1 MVQNTTR
8 GFGSPLRYIQGQNE
22 FDNLPIY
29 TNIYGDNILFLIDG
43 YLFDDISD
51 RLVKLYDS
59 KQKIINIKFN
69 GEVCKEEIDRIAD
82 LVIKEKVNLLV
93 GIGGGKTLDTVKL
106 AADDTNKPIIICPTS
121 ASNDAPASEIAIY
134 YTKDGEYLGS
144 KKMKRNSDLV
154 LVDSNIILK
163 APKRLFVAGIGDALA
178 TWFEAR
184 ANNNSDS
191 PNYITSGLRRCI
203 ASMAIA
209 KSCYDTILKYSKK
222 ALLALDSGCITDDV
236 ENIIEANILLSG
248 LGFQNTGCS
257 TAHGIHSGLTCIPS
271 SHKYLH
277 GEKVAFGIVVQM
289 ILEDT
294 DFEELDKVMKFM
306 VDVGLPVTLE
316 QVGVEPTKENIS
328 KIAYKTTMENKL
340 IYSEPFLITENIV
353 NNAITLANEL
363 GKKYLN
369 GEF

>member
-22 FDNLPIY
+22 FDNLPLY
-29 TNIYGDNILFLIDG
+29 TGIYGNNLLFLIDS
-43 YLFDDISD
+43 YLFDDISN
-51 RLVKLYDS
+51 RLNKLYES
-59 KQKIINIKFN
+59 KQKIINVKFN
-69 GEVCKEEIDRIAD
+69 GEVCREEIDRISE
-82 LVIKEKVNLLV
+82 LVRKEDINLII

-106 AADDTNKPIIICPTS
+106 SADDTDRPIIICPTS

-154 LVDSNIILK
+154 LVDSNIIMK
-163 APKRLFVAGIGDALA
+163 APKRLFIAGIGDALA
-178 TWFEAR
+178 TWFEAN
-184 ANNNSDS
+184 ANQNSDS
-191 PNYITSGLRRCI
+191 PNYISYGLRRCI

-236 ENIIEANILLSG
+236 ENVIEANILLSG

-257 TAHGIHSGLTCIPS
+257 TAHGIHSGLTSIPS

-289 ILEDT
+289 ILENTNPD
-294 DFEELDKVMKFM
+294 ELDKIMRFM
-306 VDVGLPVTLE
+306 VDINLPVTLE
-316 QVGVEPTKENIS
+316 QVGVEPTKENIA
-328 KIAYKTTMENKL
+328 KIAHKTTMENKL
-340 IYSEPFLITENIV
+340 IYSEPFLITEDIV
-353 NNAITLANEL
+353 NNAITLADSL
-363 GKKYLN
+363 GKKYLS